1 MNQFRYIARGML
13 LVFIASPLVQ
23 ARDFSASVSVKSA
36 ESDNALK
43 TTEDPIDERQD
54 SYVLS
59 LSGDYANDF
68 LTTEVDYTGSD
79 ERFAEGSQEE
89 RSYLEG
95 RSMLLLGALTDPVDI
110 EFKHSR
116 TTLLGTPD
124 AIDISDNQDERETLS
139 VIPRL
144 KKRMSSSDLV
154 IASVDYTQTH
164 FLKNRLNDSER
175 LSALLNWLHQSSEV
189 NQLNLQ
195 VQRTDISFDQFP
207 SADYIYSSAVATY
220 STQLRKLA
228 YTLAAGYNR
237 SERSDDETYS
247 SPTYAFSITYNDP
260 LNSLQL
266 MVAQAIT
273 DSSMGSGN
281 LSFIDPTIDGESTYK
296 VDQIKRRNA
305 SLTWVGNFICDRCS
319 LTASAHSGV
328 DDYVVLP
335 DEIKIQGAL
344 LGFSYNLSKRS
355 SFVFN
360 ASRTEQKFIGD
371 LLGKDYL
378 LEASTAYY
386 RYEFDAGVSLR
397 FFVEQEERDSDDKMA
412 VYKEK
417 LVGGELTWTIF

>member
-1 MNQFRYIARGML
+1 
-13 LVFIASPLVQ
+13 
-23 ARDFSASVSVKSA
+23 
-36 ESDNALK
+36 
-43 TTEDPIDERQD
+43 
-54 SYVLS
+54 
-59 LSGDYANDF
+59 
-68 LTTEVDYTGSD
+68 
-79 ERFAEGSQEE
+79 
-89 RSYLEG
+89 
-95 RSMLLLGALTDPVDI
+95 
-110 EFKHSR
+110 
-116 TTLLGTPD
+116 
-124 AIDISDNQDERETLS
+124 
-139 VIPRL
+139 
-144 KKRMSSSDLV
+144 
-154 IASVDYTQTH
+154 
-164 FLKNRLNDSER
+164 
-175 LSALLNWLHQSSEV
+175 
-189 NQLNLQ
+189 
-195 VQRTDISFDQFP
+195 
-207 SADYIYSSAVATY
+207 
-220 STQLRKLA
+220 
-228 YTLAAGYNR
+228 
-237 SERSDDETYS
+237 
-247 SPTYAFSITYNDP
+247 
-260 LNSLQL
+260 
-266 MVAQAIT
+266 
-273 DSSMGSGN
+273 MGSGN